1 MTINRKA
8 QCKGTYQQYLANYS
22 RQLLSQL
29 TPEARQQLAEQ
40 IQVRIILGGEQPINQ
55 EVYRSVMNK
64 LNGKET
70 KQ

>member
-1 MTINRKA
+1 MEICQMTFNKKA

-40 IQVRIILGGEQPINQ
+40 VQARVVLGGEQPINQ
-55 EVYRSVMNK
+55 EVYQDIMN
-64 LNGKET
+64 LSI
-70 KQ
+70 